1 MENKKIWF
9 KAKRYGWGW
18 TPASIEGWI
27 CIAIFMA
34 LVIITAFLVEK
45 FTNSEMEFAIIYM
58 LLLLLQTIPLIYICY
73 KKGEKPG
80 WRWG

>member
-1 MENKKIWF
+1 MGRELWF

-18 TPASIEGWI
+18 TPCSIKGWVI
-27 CIAIFMA
+27 TLIYIIGFVIAEFYFILAFNKEISRITIFG
-34 LVIITAFLVEK
+34 I
-45 FTNSEMEFAIIYM
+45 FTVLWIS
-58 LLLLLQTIPLIYICY
+58 PLIWICY